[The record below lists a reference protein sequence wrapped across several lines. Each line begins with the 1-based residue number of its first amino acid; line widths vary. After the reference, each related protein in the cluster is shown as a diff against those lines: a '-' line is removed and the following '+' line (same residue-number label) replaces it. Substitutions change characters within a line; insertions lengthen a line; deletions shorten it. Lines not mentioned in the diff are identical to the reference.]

1 MIAQYLEQQQAT
13 VTLTGAPTALH
24 YSFPVG
30 EGVVWGGLPRIDY
43 CKLSLG
49 GFPYT
54 TRSDEQTC
62 NS

>member
-24 YSFPVG
+24 YCFLVG
-30 EGVVWGGLPRIDY
+30 EGVVWGGLPQIDY

-54 TRSDEQTC
+54 TRSDE
-62 NS
+62 